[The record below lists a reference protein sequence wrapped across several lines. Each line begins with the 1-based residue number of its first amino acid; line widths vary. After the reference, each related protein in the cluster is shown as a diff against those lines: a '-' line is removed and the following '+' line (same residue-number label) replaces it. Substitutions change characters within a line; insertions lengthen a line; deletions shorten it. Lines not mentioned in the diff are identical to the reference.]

1 MGSMG
6 KKLTN
11 GKIAALHFVLYGEK
25 GLSKHATGNPVWFLQ
40 GEFNKQQ
47 THVESSKGASM
58 LVYLLIFSWRDH
70 SASV

>member
-25 GLSKHATGNPVWFLQ
+25 GLSKHATGNPV
-40 GEFNKQQ
+40 
-47 THVESSKGASM
+47 
-58 LVYLLIFSWRDH
+58 
-70 SASV
+70 